1 MGEAAVACEDRLRCW
16 RQRCEPLRQWLAEVV
31 PIARGAA
38 VMAAAADFIKAKSY
52 KCFQMATY

>member
-1 MGEAAVACEDRLRCW
+1 MACEDRLRCW

-38 VMAAAADFIKAKSY
+38 VMAAAADFIKAKSNT
-52 KCFQMATY
+52 CFEMATY